1 VFRLSR
7 NRRESAQHGFV
18 RLPDDEAG
26 KLMTDHTPASLLFQN
41 VRYSIGDKHVLQGI
55 HGMVQPGE
63 VMAIMGASGAGKTSF
78 LDILARKNKAGT
90 ISGEIYVNGRVVED
104 SKFKS
109 LVGYAR
115 LIFSLT
121 NS

>member
-1 VFRLSR
+1 
-7 NRRESAQHGFV
+7 
-18 RLPDDEAG
+18 
-26 KLMTDHTPASLLFQN
+26 M
-41 VRYSIGDKHVLQGI
+41 LQGI

-115 LIFSLT
+115 LILSLT
-121 NS
+121 IYMIFDQFALLFLVTLIKKIIYCLH